1 MIGFNFPSNSGMQQN
16 NFSVSIFWISG
27 SLTVSENGITSIG
40 LGFSTNVGINL
51 NTGDM
56 GINYNLFNGEF
67 NVNSGEIN
75 ISSQFMTGEQ

>member
-1 MIGFNFPSNSGMQQN
+1 MREEYYLLQTYYIQKTELIGQ
-16 NFSVSIFWISG
+16 
-27 SLTVSENGITSIG
+27 SLDNVPQFFTSIG
-40 LGFSTNVGINL
+40 LGFSTNLGINL

-67 NVNSGEIN
+67 NVNCDEIN